1 MSLARPVERLAKV
14 VESKDDTQAAQLELV
29 HEIEQLVRFAP
40 ADDVKAAQSA
50 LEKSLTT
57 SLLQGPAEPLR
68 HLMSVCFCYIFARG
82 ARQTLYT
89 TVGSLLSWL
98 GPKNSPASTVSLST
112 NQSTS
117 TCISSLLS
125 DKV

>member
-1 MSLARPVERLAKV
+1 MRNSHSTNSTHTP
-14 VESKDDTQAAQLELV
+14 SPTSQAAQLELV

-40 ADDVKAAQSA
+40 ADDVKSAQSA

-68 HLMSVCFCYIFARG
+68 HLISVCFCYIFARG

-89 TVGSLLSWL
+89 TVDAGEFF
-98 GPKNSPASTVSLST
+98 GPSHERSDPTV
-112 NQSTS
+112 
-117 TCISSLLS
+117 
-125 DKV
+125 V